1 MGLPSDTA
9 EREAAG
15 IPERASYVAWAY
27 PLPGVEE
34 VDSVSR
40 DSISLY
46 QCEMPEQTLAKIK
59 VS

>member
-1 MGLPSDTA
+1 MSRPREQEQESAVDQSD
-9 EREAAG
+9 
-15 IPERASYVAWAY
+15 YV
-27 PLPGVEE
+27 GVEE

>member
-1 MGLPSDTA
+1 MSRPSELEQENAKEQSD
-9 EREAAG
+9 
-15 IPERASYVAWAY
+15 YV
-27 PLPGVEE
+27 GVEE

-40 DSISLY
+40 DTISLY